1 MTTEQLLWLMIA
13 LQGLISLLLLLLWL
27 NKPKDN
33 IKYLETLEKGTREL
47 GEKVI
52 EKHSDIKLFINNEL
66 NNKNRQS
73 TLEMIAFSDKIQKS
87 LEDQIERINR
97 RVDEKLGTG
106 FDQTNRTF
114 NEVVER
120 LSKID
125 AAQKQI
131 EKLSG
136 DVVSLN
142 DILND
147 KKTRGT
153 FGEIQLKQLFSAV
166 FGESKPSIYELQKK
180 LDNETMVDVLLHAPD
195 PMGDLCIDSK
205 FPLENYRKMIDSTLN
220 ESERMAA
227 EKAFTSDIKKHMD
240 SIATKYIIPG
250 ITADQAIMFIPAE
263 AIYAEIISR
272 HEDLIL
278 YGQQKRVWLT
288 SPTTLMSTLTVI
300 QVVLRDIERNKYA
313 KDIQKE
319 LTKLA
324 TDFERYS
331 SRWEQLLKNLDTV
344 SKTAKEVNVSSTKIA
359 QKFKTISN
367 VEGID
372 EPENHENTESAS
384 ENE

>member
-1 MTTEQLLWLMIA
+1 MTTDQLLWVV
-13 LQGLISLLLLLLWL
+13 ISLQALVGLLVIGFWL
-27 NKPKDN
+27 HKPKDN
-33 IKYLETLEKGTREL
+33 IKYLEILEKGTREL

-66 NNKNRQS
+66 NNQNRQS

-300 QVVLRDIERNKYA
+300 QVVLRDIERNKHA